1 MGLYGRKEDNSRR
14 EHDTILT
21 VRPWRIARR
30 NCHRIV
36 SSGGLEAELSSIS
49 SPMADA
55 SKRNRPE
62 KRSFVTVT
70 VAGSSKENLCPQH
83 CDEAALEG
91 GKTRRASTRVELW
104 RHCSAPCARV
114 LQARISIRLAQRPGL
129 KNSSCHDRTV
139 FKTLLS
145 SGATLKI

>member
-1 MGLYGRKEDNSRR
+1 MTNVNRGNDNSSFICVVSRSLELSLRHQEFLLGLYGRKEDNSRR

-83 CDEAALEG
+83 CDEDEDDSLL
-91 GKTRRASTRVELW
+91 R
-104 RHCSAPCARV
+104 
-114 LQARISIRLAQRPGL
+114 QLA
-129 KNSSCHDRTV
+129 T
-139 FKTLLS
+139 
-145 SGATLKI
+145 